1 MENSSLSAKITTTL
15 GKNQKTV
22 LIWGEG
28 SQYDT
33 GRRDIVS
40 NMGYHGKTG
49 KTFQLRLE
57 GRGEYTFSDIRVVV
71 QPMDSYG
78 ANYVKLKECKATD
91 MQITGNYVQGSLVTM
106 NDRMLCIAI
115 PYQKGWKAWVNGEE
129 TKISKANGM
138 YMAIPLKAGHNG
150 ILLHYTIPGLK
161 EGAMVSS
168 VTILSLG
175 VLGIIQI
182 YRRKRRCCKT

>member
-1 MENSSLSAKITTTL
+1 
-15 GKNQKTV
+15 
-22 LIWGEG
+22 
-28 SQYDT
+28 
-33 GRRDIVS
+33 
-40 NMGYHGKTG
+40 
-49 KTFQLRLE
+49 
-57 GRGEYTFSDIRVVV
+57 
-71 QPMDSYG
+71 
-78 ANYVKLKECKATD
+78 

-129 TKISKANGM
+129 TKISKANGI

-182 YRRKRRCCKT
+182 YRKKRRKNAK